1 MRLQAAY
8 IYSTI
13 MSFKTVIL
21 LLSTVS
27 TALIG
32 GLFYAY
38 SCSVIPGL
46 ARLSDASFL
55 QAMQSINRAI
65 LNPLFFLSF
74 MGTLV
79 LLPVSVWFFREQS
92 TVFYLLLAATLLY
105 IGGVFLVTVIGNVPL
120 NNLLDAADLSK
131 LNTAEL
137 RTLREKFAPNWNLF
151 HSIRTIASSICIV
164 LLAYA
169 AILSRNA

>member
-1 MRLQAAY
+1 M
-8 IYSTI
+8 T
-13 MSFKTVIL
+13 FKTLVL

-38 SCSVIPGL
+38 SCSVNPGL
-46 ARLSDASFL
+46 ARISDAAFL

-65 LNPLFFLSF
+65 LNPLFFISF

-79 LLPVSVWFFREQS
+79 LLPISVWFFKEQS
-92 TVFYLLLAATLLY
+92 MVFYLLLAAALLY
-105 IGGVFLVTVIGNVPL
+105 FGGVFLVTMLGNVPL

-131 LNTAEL
+131 LDTEGLAAL
-137 RTLREKFAPNWNLF
+137 RNKFENSWNFF
-151 HSIRTIASSICIV
+151 HRIRTIASFLCLV
-164 LLAYA
+164 LVAYA
-169 AILSRNA
+169 AILSRNT

>member
-1 MRLQAAY
+1 MN
-8 IYSTI
+8 I
-13 MSFKTVIL
+13 KTLVL

-65 LNPLFFLSF
+65 LNPLFFISF
-74 MGTLV
+74 MGTLII
-79 LLPVSVWFFREQS
+79 LPISVWFFREQAM
-92 TVFYLLLAATLLY
+92 VFYLLLAATLLY
-105 IGGVFLVTVIGNVPL
+105 FGGVFLVTIIGNVPL
-120 NNLLDAADLSK
+120 NNLLDAADLGK
-131 LNTAEL
+131 LDATGLTA
-137 RTLREKFAPNWNLF
+137 LREKFEPGWNLF
-151 HSIRTIASSICIV
+151 HRIRTIASFICIV
-164 LLAYA
+164 LVAYA
-169 AILSRNA
+169 AISSRNA